1 MSVVIEVEGERFEVR
16 TRTRR
21 GHRAYDFTWLN
32 GPADSSYG
40 FTLGMT
46 STGPASPGELSRT
59 EIEDEARLFVRAFFS
74 PDGIGPSDFPEFVAS
89 RRGS

>member
-1 MSVVIEVEGERFEVR
+1 MLIEVEGERFEVE
-16 TRTRR
+16 TRVQP
-21 GHRAYDFTWLN
+21 GQRAYDFTWLN
-32 GPADSSYG
+32 GPSESSYG
-40 FTLGMT
+40 FILGLT
-46 STGPASPGELSRT
+46 STGQATPNDLSQT